1 MEATKQSVIADMNR
15 SNHPHSVDD
24 DTVLFYYPFG
34 SSFRLLKKDFLQ
46 LNNNGWFSDNL
57 IQLQLHFFEDLYKD
71 SKVHLFSSH
80 FLSKLLYSNNETTS
94 NAIFDNIIGNDGK
107 NRGGVIRWSKGV
119 DIFAKDFVAAI
130 LNIHGHFSTVII
142 VRPNLIMHPGTD
154 GDNLACIVHI
164 DSCKPLHTNYSSELH
179 DALKQ

>member
-1 MEATKQSVIADMNR
+1 MEATKQSVIAVLNR
-15 SNHPHSVDD
+15 RNHPYSPDE
-24 DTVLFYYPFG
+24 DTVLFYYPL
-34 SSFRLLKKDFLQ
+34 SSNFPLLKKDLIQ
-46 LNNNGWFSDNL
+46 LNKNGWFTDQL
-57 IQLQLHFFEDLYKD
+57 IQLQLHFFEDLYQD
-71 SKVHLFSSH
+71 SKVHLFKSH

-94 NAIFDNIIGNDGK
+94 NAIFDNIIGNDEK
-107 NRGGVIRWSKGV
+107 NRGGVIRWSKDV
-119 DIFAKDFVAAI
+119 DIFAKDFNAAI
-130 LNIHGHFSTVII
+130 LNLNGHFSTVII